1 MSFCGRAYDAL
12 PFVFALSLFSR
23 ELKLNCLVIIH
34 KPLPGVSQPA
44 LARFTERARRAAR
57 LHGEVNVL
65 LTSGSEVRLLNRR
78 YRGQNKATDVLS
90 FPPIP
95 TIAND
100 FAGDIVIAADVAA
113 GNARRLGHEA
123 QQEIKVLILHAV
135 LHLAGYDHESDSGQM
150 ARREERLR
158 QALGLSSGLIARA
171 NGAGGPSLSRG
182 RAKRG
187 GRPGGEQRRPR

>member
-1 MSFCGRAYDAL
+1 M
-12 PFVFALSLFSR
+12 
-23 ELKLNCLVIIH
+23 IIH

-57 LHGEVNVL
+57 LHGKVNVL
-65 LTSGSEVRLLNRR
+65 LTSSAEIRVLNRR
-78 YRGQNKATDVLS
+78 YRGKDKATDVLS

-95 TIAND
+95 TIADD

-113 GNARRLGHEA
+113 ANARRLGHDA

-135 LHLAGYDHESDSGQM
+135 LHLAGYDHEADSGQM

-158 QALGLSSGLIARA
+158 RDLGLTSGLIERTTSQA
-171 NGAGGPSLSRG
+171 AGGANASSAARLRNSAVQQFGNSR
-182 RAKRG
+182 
-187 GRPGGEQRRPR
+187 RRPR